1 MNNRKEQ
8 IKELWRTCFHDPE
21 DFITLYFDRVF
32 KEEQAYTIE
41 RDGRIVSFLQVIP
54 YTLIWYGR
62 EIRMGYISGAC
73 TDPRERGKGLMREL
87 LEKAFTGMRR
97 EGYDITGLIPA
108 EPWLF
113 DYYRAQGYTEVF
125 DYSWETYLVSD
136 EETDAGRIKPISSE
150 SKDLEKWYR
159 YFDSQ
164 LRCRTC
170 SVLHTPEDFKTN
182 LMEFE
187 RTEGLVAGMEDRQGN
202 PIGLLF
208 AVTSE
213 KEPLIKE
220 MVYDNISV
228 KKALLQHTCRFFH
241 SEKAVWKSTPLLPDT
256 HRLGMAMVLNREKM
270 TRQWLESHPEQP
282 FTAETLE
289 QMDDKT
295 LTSLLMGYS
304 KRDAI
309 MSLMLD

>member
-8 IKELWRTCFHDPE
+8 IKELWRRCFHDPE

-41 RDGRIVSFLQVIP
+41 RDGRVVSFLQVIP
-54 YTLIWYGR
+54 YTLIWHGR

-73 TDPRERGKGLMREL
+73 TDPRERGKGLMRKL
-87 LEKAFTGMRR
+87 LKKAFTGMRR

-113 DYYRAQGYTEVF
+113 DYYRAHGYTEVF
-125 DYSWETYLVSD
+125 DYSWETYLLSD
-136 EETDAGRIKPISSE
+136 EETDTGTIKPVSSE
-150 SKDLEKWYR
+150 SKDWEKWYH
-159 YFDSQ
+159 YFDSH

-187 RTEGLVAGMEDRQGN
+187 RSEDLVAGMEDRQGN

-208 AVTSE
+208 AVVDE
-213 KEPLIKE
+213 KELIIKE
-220 MVYDNISV
+220 LIYDNTSA

-241 SEKAVWKSTPLLPDT
+241 QEKALWKAAPLLPDT
-256 HRLGMAMVLNREKM
+256 HRLGMAMVLNRKKM
-270 TRQWLESHPEQP
+270 IAQWLEVHPEQP

-289 QMDDKT
+289 QMDDNT
-295 LTSLLMGYS
+295 LTTLLMGYAE
-304 KRDAI
+304 REAI